1 MMKQRVLVPRAIFP
15 EVIEHLARHFEV
27 DTNQGDELLS
37 PDAFSQRLEGKHGV
51 LLFGEP
57 FTALHLQN
65 TPTLRA
71 VSNMSVGFNNL
82 DLPALTDAGVLAT
95 NTPDVLNETTAD
107 FAWALM
113 MAAARRVGE
122 AEKWLRQGQWKGWS
136 YDQFL
141 GTDVHG
147 STLGIIGMG
156 RIGRAIARRA
166 RGFEMR
172 VVYHNRTGLGEAL
185 EQESQASYLSL
196 DELLSR
202 ADHLILVAPYSAQ
215 THHLIGESQL
225 KLMKPTATLTHIGRG
240 GVVDDKAL
248 IQALRSRVI
257 AAAALDVFE
266 NEPRLNADFLQLPNV
281 VLTPHMA
288 PASEATRHRM
298 AMLAADNLI
307 ASLNAEVGVNTLNP
321 QALDVR
327 VRLERNVS

>member
-1 MMKQRVLVPRAIFP
+1 MKPKVLVPRAIFP
-15 EVIEHLARHFEV
+15 EIIEHLAAHFDV
-27 DTNQGDELLS
+27 DDNQRDELLS
-37 PDAFSQRLEGKHGV
+37 PEGFRQRLAGKHGV

-57 FTALHLQN
+57 ITADHLRS

-122 AEKWLRQGQWKGWS
+122 AQQWVREGRWAGWT

-166 RGFEMR
+166 QGFDMK
-172 VVYHNRTGLGEAL
+172 VVYHNRARLPEAL
-185 EQESQASYLSL
+185 EQEAQATYLTL
-196 DELLSR
+196 EQLLCQ
-202 ADHLILVAPYSAQ
+202 ADHVVLVAPYSEQ
-215 THHLIGESQL
+215 THHLIGASQL
-225 KLMKPTATLTHIGRG
+225 QLMKPSATLTHIGRG

-248 IQALRSRVI
+248 IQALQTHRI

-266 NEPRLNADFLQLPNV
+266 SEPRLDPDFLKLPNV

-288 PASEATRHRM
+288 PASEATRRRM
-298 AMLAADNLI
+298 ARLAADNLI
-307 ASLNAEVGVNTLNP
+307 ASLNDQVGTTTLNP

-327 VRLERNVS
+327 VRLDRSPS